1 MTDICKVR
9 YKWLPVFLI
18 VLLGCVWGSSFI
30 LMKKGLQV
38 FSPVQVAGLRLT
50 LAGIFLLPWFLKYS
64 VFKPYHHPFIDE
76 HLQKNDHSK
85 VKVVQP
91 KDYLYLFIS
100 GVIGNAIPALLFS
113 YAGQRIPSGLS
124 GILNAFTPMFT
135 LLMGVMLF
143 KDKLTKNGIYG
154 VLIGLVGAIFLF
166 GPSLLQ
172 GGQKLDPIGAM
183 LPLMSAL
190 MYGYNINI
198 IKHKLSHLP
207 SMVKT
212 AYPFVFVG
220 MIYSII
226 LWKTNILS
234 VWETHPVQA
243 WESFGYMFLLGFVGS
258 ALSMVVFNYLILHTS
273 ALVASTNTFIIPVT
287 AVMWG
292 MLDHET
298 LSWNIFVGLAFL
310 LTAVYLVMKKRAE

>member
-1 MTDICKVR
+1 MK

-64 VFKPYHHPFIDE
+64 VFKPYHHPFREE
-76 HLQKNDHSK
+76 HLQKNDQSR

-91 KDYLYLFIS
+91 KDYLYLLIS
-100 GVIGNAIPALLFS
+100 GIIGNAIPALLFS
-113 YAGQRIPSGLS
+113 IAGQRIPSGLS

-135 LLMGVMLF
+135 LLIGVWLF

-154 VLIGLVGAIFLF
+154 VIIGLVGAIFLF

-172 GGQKLDPIGAM
+172 SGQKLDPIGAM

-220 MIYSII
+220 IIYAFI
-226 LWKTNILS
+226 LWKTDILS
-234 VWETHPVQA
+234 VWETHPSKA

-258 ALSMVVFNYLILHTS
+258 ALSMVIFNYLILHTS

-310 LTAVYLVMKKRAE
+310 LTAVYLVMKKRPE

>member
-1 MTDICKVR
+1 MHDICGVK

-50 LAGIFLLPWFLKYS
+50 LAGIFLFPWFLKYS
-64 VFKPYHHPFIDE
+64 VFKPFHQPFREE

-85 VKVVQP
+85 VKVVQV
-91 KDYLYLFIS
+91 KDYFYLFMS
-100 GVIGNAIPALLFS
+100 GIIGNAIPALFFS
-113 YAGQRIPSGLS
+113 MAGQRIPSGLS

-135 LLMGVMLF
+135 LLMGVLLF
-143 KDKLTKNGIYG
+143 KDKLTKNGITG
-154 VLIGLVGAIFLF
+154 VIVGLLGAIFLF
-166 GPSLLQ
+166 GPGLLQ
-172 GGQKLDPIGAM
+172 GGQKIDPIGAM
-183 LPLMSAL
+183 LPLLSAL

-220 MIYSII
+220 FIYAFI
-226 LWKTNILS
+226 LWKTDILG
-234 VWETHPVQA
+234 VWKLHPDQA
-243 WESFGYMFLLGFVGS
+243 WISFGYMFLLGFIGS

-292 MLDHET
+292 MLDHES
-298 LSWNIFVGLAFL
+298 LSWNIFVGLGFL
-310 LTAVYLVMKKRAE
+310 LTAVYLVMKKPA

>member
-1 MTDICKVR
+1 MTDICNVK

-50 LAGIFLLPWFLKYS
+50 LAGIFLFPWFLKYS
-64 VFKPYHHPFIDE
+64 FFKPYHHPFIDE
-76 HLQKNDHSK
+76 HLQKNDHSQ

-113 YAGQRIPSGLS
+113 IAGQRIPSGLS

-220 MIYSII
+220 MIYAFI

-234 VWETHPVQA
+234 VWETHPQQA

-310 LTAVYLVMKKRAE
+310 LTAVYLVMKKRSE

>member
-1 MTDICKVR
+1 MNDICSVK

-64 VFKPYHHPFIDE
+64 IFKPYHHPFIEE

-100 GVIGNAIPALLFS
+100 GIIGNAIPALLFS
-113 YAGQRIPSGLS
+113 IAGQRIPSGLS

-135 LLMGVMLF
+135 LLMGVWIF

-154 VLIGLVGAIFLF
+154 VLIGLVGAVFLF

-172 GGQKLDPIGAM
+172 GGQKLDPVGAM

-220 MIYSII
+220 IIYAFI
-226 LWKTNILS
+226 LWKTNIVS
-234 VWETHPVQA
+234 VWETHPTQA

-292 MLDHET
+292 MLDHEA

-310 LTAVYLVMKKRAE
+310 LTAVYLVMKKRPE

>member
-1 MTDICKVR
+1 MHDICTVK

-50 LAGIFLLPWFLKYS
+50 LAGIFLFPWFLKYS
-64 VFKPYHHPFIDE
+64 VFKSYHHPFREE
-76 HLQKNDHSK
+76 HLQKNDHSR
-85 VKVVQP
+85 VKVVQA
-91 KDYLYLFIS
+91 KDYFYLFMS
-100 GVIGNAIPALLFS
+100 GIIGNAIPALFFS
-113 YAGQRIPSGLS
+113 MAGQKIPSGLS

-135 LLMGVMLF
+135 LLMGVWLF
-143 KDKLTKNGIYG
+143 RDKLTKNGLTG
-154 VLIGLVGAIFLF
+154 VLIGLCGAIFLF
-166 GPSLLQ
+166 GPSLMN
-172 GGQKLDPIGAM
+172 GGQKIDPIGAM
-183 LPLMSAL
+183 LPLLSAL

-220 MIYSII
+220 FIYAFI
-226 LWKTNILS
+226 LWKTDILA
-234 VWETHPVQA
+234 VWKLHPEQA
-243 WESFGYMFLLGFVGS
+243 WSSFGYMFLLGFVGS

-298 LSWNIFVGLAFL
+298 LSWNIFVGLGFL
-310 LTAVYLVMKKRAE
+310 LTAVYLVMKKPA

>member
-1 MTDICKVR
+1 MK

-38 FSPVQVAGLRLT
+38 FSPVQVAGLRLS
-50 LAGIFLLPWFLKYS
+50 LAGIFLFPWFLKYS
-64 VFKPYHHPFIDE
+64 VFKSYHHPFIEE
-76 HLQKNDHSK
+76 HLPKTEDSK

-91 KDYLYLFIS
+91 KDYFYLFLS
-100 GVIGNAIPALLFS
+100 GVIGNAIPALFFS
-113 YAGQRIPSGLS
+113 MAGQRIPSGLS

-135 LLMGVMLF
+135 LLMGVWFF
-143 KDKLTKNGIYG
+143 KDKLSKNGLLG
-154 VLIGLVGAIFLF
+154 VVTGLIGALFLF

-172 GGQKLDPIGAM
+172 GGQKIDPIGAM

-220 MIYSII
+220 FIYAFI
-226 LWKTNILS
+226 LWKTDILA
-234 VWETHPVQA
+234 VWEQHPQQA
-243 WESFGYMFLLGFVGS
+243 WTSFGYMFLLGFVGS

-292 MLDHET
+292 LLDHET
-298 LSWNIFVGLAFL
+298 LSWNIFIGLGFL
-310 LTAVYLVMKKRAE
+310 LTAVYLVMRKRE